1 MGFKT
6 EQNEPNNHLIDMRR
20 DMNELST
27 QTQTETVVEERA
39 ITLFDSGEEGFFEGS
54 PKRKW
59 ITVGVFAAIALLSIF
74 LLAGIFSSLDT
85 YQGINSTLDEKKNNV
100 MTLAASTTAASAAI
114 SLLPGDTGSGI
125 ANKLVDLTSY
135 FLVILAVI
143 YLEKFLLTTF
153 GFVTFAFMIP
163 ASCALFAIAL
173 FSRSGTRLKANLQ
186 QIGVKVLALAIA
198 LLLVVPVSVW
208 VTDNVDASFE
218 QSLANAAAATEAAT
232 QEIEAST
239 QEADQAE
246 NQEDKGFFGNLVDSI
261 GGGWTN
267 ITQGAEKALD
277 DLANQLNVMV
287 DTIAVMIVTSC
298 LVPLLVL
305 ALFLWLIKVITGIDY
320 GGVSGVMGKA
330 RMTGRSVASSFK
342 SDGKPKK
349 LE

>member
-1 MGFKT
+1 
-6 EQNEPNNHLIDMRR
+6 
-20 DMNELST
+20 MNELST

-54 PKRKW
+54 PKRRW
-59 ITVGVFAAIALLSIF
+59 ITVGVLAAIALLSIF
-74 LLAGIFSSLDT
+74 LLAGIFSSPDT

-186 QIGVKVLALAIA
+186 QIGAKVLALAIA

-218 QSLANAAAATEAAT
+218 QSLANAAAATQEAT
-232 QEIEAST
+232 QEINNST
-239 QEADQAE
+239 QET
-246 NQEDKGFFGNLVDSI
+246 NQENKGVLESLADAVQD
-261 GGGWTN
+261 GWTTL
-267 ITQGAEKALD
+267 TQGAENALNT
-277 DLANQLNVMV
+277 LANQLNIMV

-330 RMTGRSVASSFK
+330 RMTGRSFTSSLK
-342 SDGKPKK
+342 SGEKPKQITK
-349 LE
+349 Q

>member
-1 MGFKT
+1 MA
-6 EQNEPNNHLIDMRR
+6 
-20 DMNELST
+20 
-27 QTQTETVVEERA
+27 V
-39 ITLFDSGEEGFFEGS
+39 
-54 PKRKW
+54 
-59 ITVGVFAAIALLSIF
+59 IALLSIF
-74 LLAGIFSSLDT
+74 LFAGIFSSPDT

-153 GFVTFAFMIP
+153 GFVAFAFMIP

-186 QIGVKVLALAIA
+186 QIGAKVLALAIA
-198 LLLVVPVSVW
+198 LLL
-208 VTDNVDASFE
+208 
-218 QSLANAAAATEAAT
+218 
-232 QEIEAST
+232 
-239 QEADQAE
+239 
-246 NQEDKGFFGNLVDSI
+246 
-261 GGGWTN
+261 
-267 ITQGAEKALD
+267 
-277 DLANQLNVMV
+277 
-287 DTIAVMIVTSC
+287 VTSC

-305 ALFLWLIKVITGIDY
+305 ALFLWFIKVITGIDY
-320 GGVSGVMGKA
+320 GGVSGALGKA

>member
-1 MGFKT
+1 
-6 EQNEPNNHLIDMRR
+6 
-20 DMNELST
+20 MNELST
-27 QTQTETVVEERA
+27 RTEMDFEEQA
-39 ITLFDSGEEGFFEGS
+39 ITLLDSGPEEETELS
-54 PKRKW
+54 PKKKW
-59 ITVGVFAAIALLSIF
+59 ITVGVLAAIALISIF
-74 LLAGIFSSLDT
+74 LLSGVFSSPDT

-153 GFVTFAFMIP
+153 GFVAFAFMIP

-173 FSRSGTRLKANLQ
+173 FSRAGTRLKANLQ
-186 QIGVKVLALAIA
+186 QIGAKVLALAIA
-198 LLLVVPVSVW
+198 LMLVVPVSVW
-208 VTDNVDASFE
+208 VTDNVDESFE

-239 QEADQAE
+239 QEVTQAE
-246 NQEDKGFFGNLVDSI
+246 SQEDKGFFESLASTIQD
-261 GGGWTN
+261 GWTS

-277 DLANQLNVMV
+277 SLANQLNVMV

-305 ALFLWLIKVITGIDY
+305 ALFLWLIKVITGVDY
-320 GGVSGVMGKA
+320 GGVSGVMSKA
-330 RMTGRSVASSFK
+330 RVTGHSVASSFK
-342 SDGKPKK
+342 SNKSNTKSK
-349 LE
+349 